1 MSNNFAAER
10 AALQRQVNNS
20 DERIR
25 KMEEMNKLEIE
36 NVKRDGQVM
45 KLQFLSMPIVQ
56 IRSIILQAFAEIQR
70 EAFEDQKKV
79 LHQKHLDEK
88 KSLKESLDEQHRQFT
103 DEKVICQW
111 YFILWVFNIQ
121 LKKKTLFVFIAN
133 LILIVLVN
141 NNIGI
146 TISMWIGID
155 CLREGNAEKGIRI
168 SDASCTRRE
177 RKACERTRDRYE
189 QTYQGKGFQN
199 NQIFTWLHNFTTSSV
214 EIVTDGSSGWFGG
227 LVNQTWGDR
236 GPLVWRAAGSQKEGP
251 GEIFGGVASCRQCA
265 ANERKVPERFVII
278 FAKIS

>member
-103 DEKVICQW
+103 DEKVICQ
-111 YFILWVFNIQ
+111 
-121 LKKKTLFVFIAN
+121 
-133 LILIVLVN
+133 
-141 NNIGI
+141 
-146 TISMWIGID
+146 
-155 CLREGNAEKGIRI
+155 
-168 SDASCTRRE
+168 
-177 RKACERTRDRYE
+177 
-189 QTYQGKGFQN
+189 
-199 NQIFTWLHNFTTSSV
+199 
-214 EIVTDGSSGWFGG
+214 
-227 LVNQTWGDR
+227 
-236 GPLVWRAAGSQKEGP
+236 
-251 GEIFGGVASCRQCA
+251 
-265 ANERKVPERFVII
+265 
-278 FAKIS
+278 